1 MSDRPTPETDA
12 LWAAWA
18 DEKLPSGQFRYGPAD
33 IADLA
38 RRLER
43 ERDDARK
50 ELKQIDSLFFGG
62 FLEDTAKDGLAWRL
76 FDEVMAMRK
85 ECNAYAETL
94 RVIAREDQMI
104 PYSGDF
110 AELVRERHPELAP

>member
-1 MSDRPTPETDA
+1 MTDTPETDE

-33 IADLA
+33 LADHA

-43 ERDDARK
+43 ERNDARK

-85 ECNAYAETL
+85 ERNAYAETL
-94 RVIAREDQMI
+94 RVIATANSR
-104 PYSGDF
+104 SHHRAAF
-110 AELVRERHPELAP
+110 TELIRERHPELAP